1 MKEKEKENEN
11 IKKENND
18 DKIPKSSLS
27 GNTYKDFNKICRAYY
42 DELMHISKSD
52 SPSLSRNDVIILN
65 DVIHEIVQYS
75 NELLKGNFVQEAKKI
90 LDIGLVISDFFL
102 KIFGEMTEL
111 GNNNNNNSNSSK
123 LSDKLKYPLSLK
135 LLLLKAN
142 FKILIDYEN
151 DYTNGEKNLNE
162 IIEIQLYLKSSG
174 FHLASSK
181 FHMAKI
187 KYFFKNYEEAE
198 KYALEAKNLFE
209 NDNNKKNTND
219 KDKKEDK
226 EKEEIIEKKITQNVS
241 NILSFLAQISMIK
254 NDFKN
259 AATCYENGY
268 YLNLGRY
275 GAENPVT
282 EYFKKKL
289 DLINEELKKY
299 PILPQPKSFPVASS
313 NSPSN
318 KENNNNCKLSN
329 NFIGNIMH
337 KGKADTFS
345 FKIPTSSLYEPF
357 LISLY
362 AIGEDDNNRYAPQ
375 LYLGNLC
382 FDKQK
387 LAKYLRLK
395 GTNFNALFYTDDN
408 LNIILGNLIYSNGVV
423 VFRDRN
429 LKTSLISSSCPMKKK

>member
-1 MKEKEKENEN
+1 MNQNETKIIQNNNKNNKIKKGRKSKQKNENENENEINDISQNKLVGKKRKKEKKIPSKKNELPELILSNDNNINQKPKRKRKNSTNKKSNLNLNSDSTKKEDKEKEK
-11 IKKENND
+11 D
-18 DKIPKSSLS
+18 
-27 GNTYKDFNKICRAYY
+27 
-42 DELMHISKSD
+42 
-52 SPSLSRNDVIILN
+52 
-65 DVIHEIVQYS
+65 
-75 NELLKGNFVQEAKKI
+75 
-90 LDIGLVISDFFL
+90 
-102 KIFGEMTEL
+102 
-111 GNNNNNNSNSSK
+111 
-123 LSDKLKYPLSLK
+123 
-135 LLLLKAN
+135 
-142 FKILIDYEN
+142 
-151 DYTNGEKNLNE
+151 
-162 IIEIQLYLKSSG
+162 
-174 FHLASSK
+174 
-181 FHMAKI
+181 
-187 KYFFKNYEEAE
+187 
-198 KYALEAKNLFE
+198 
-209 NDNNKKNTND
+209 D

-259 AATCYENGY
+259 ASTCYENGY

-275 GAENPVT
+275 GAENPIT

-299 PILPQPKSFPVASS
+299 PILPQPKSFPALSS

-318 KENNNNCKLSN
+318 KDNNNNCKLSN

>member
-1 MKEKEKENEN
+1 MKEKENEN
-11 IKKENND
+11 NKKENND

-275 GAENPVT
+275 GAENPIT

-299 PILPQPKSFPVASS
+299 PILPQPKSFPAPSS

-318 KENNNNCKLSN
+318 KDNNNNCKLSN